1 MNKME
6 LLDLLL
12 CFIEYFTVYVFFE
25 KLLARRF
32 SNKALTFAA
41 AVINALIVYFISTFS
56 VIKTIV
62 CLVSVFIGCSVVY
75 REKFY
80 IKSAFSITL
89 IYSFHIIDIV
99 IGNIMSFV
107 MDKSILEVFYS
118 DFLCRSIICLIIKA
132 VNIFSIMLLYKAFKR
147 SGLDLDRRI
156 WLLFNI
162 VMAVFLS
169 VTTAFMDIYPNRNIS
184 REFEI
189 MCMVISVSFLVM
201 SVIVIYFFTYICT
214 SFRQNRKL
222 YLLQSSYEAIEE
234 SLSVQS
240 QNIQKLRKIR
250 HDLRNHLLNAKI
262 LIEKNDT
269 NEAQHILDEI
279 IGQTENINI
288 GITQTTGNS
297 IIDAAITYKTA
308 VCCNKNIQIE
318 YFLEN
323 LPELSID
330 PVDISSLISN
340 LMDNAIEAAEKTSD
354 PYIKIQISMYRKYL
368 TIYVRNSSLND
379 LQFDINKN
387 ELLST
392 KLDKTLH
399 GYGMQII
406 NDIALKYDGVF
417 QWKFEDGFFIANVL
431 LKNS

>member
-6 LLDLLL
+6 FLDLLL

-25 KLLARRF
+25 KLLTRRF

-62 CLVSVFIGCSVVY
+62 CLASVFIGCSVVY

-89 IYSFHIIDIV
+89 IYSFYIIDIV

-107 MDKSILEVFYS
+107 MDKSILEVFHS

-169 VTTAFMDIYPNRNIS
+169 VTTAFMDIYPNQNIS

-234 SLSVQS
+234 SLSVQT

-297 IIDAAITYKTA
+297 IIDAAAAYKTA

-318 YFLEN
+318 CFLEN
-323 LPELSID
+323 LPELLID
-330 PVDISSLISN
+330 PVDISSVISN